1 MRVARKVASNKKT
14 TAKSKSTKATNNAKS
29 PKAKKKM
36 PGKNPT
42 SLERRYLT
50 KPMLWLENG
59 QVPESLKEIKPGQKV
74 QLTVDA
80 VVEAK
85 TERANKNDSMTI
97 LIDSLAVAGNNAK
110 AANTKQSQKAQVK

>member
-1 MRVARKVASNKKT
+1 MRVAKTKKVSSKNTSTKSAKAASNAKT
-14 TAKSKSTKATNNAKS
+14 

-36 PGKNPT
+36 PGKNPSPPKQT
-42 SLERRYLT
+42 DLI
-50 KPMLWLENG
+50 KPVIWLENG
-59 QVPESLKEIKPGQKV
+59 QVPDSLKAIKPGQKV

-97 LIDSLAVAGNNAK
+97 LIDSLAVAGNNQAK
-110 AANTKQSQKAQVK
+110 ATNAKQSQKAQVK